1 MKLYRVPLQQVF
13 ALICCIASTV
23 HAYRLGGYS
32 ATKSGVDSVNGG
44 HPGDRRSCSCI
55 RLSLV
60 KAAYA
65 GFLDSTGGPTSNVL
79 SITSKTIIE
88 AEGSGNPCRIKVIG
102 VGGGGGNAVN
112 RMLDTPAGTAQWCVI
127 VLGLRLTVA
136 CHNRRSL
143 WLRVVDCQH

>member
-1 MKLYRVPLQQVF
+1 MLCRVPLQQVF

-23 HAYRLGGYS
+23 HAYRLGGYT

-60 KAAYA
+60 KAAYT
-65 GFLDSTGGPTSNVL
+65 GLLDSTGGSTSNVL

-112 RMLDTPAGTAQWCVI
+112 RMLDTPAGTVKWCI
-127 VLGLRLTVA
+127 VVRLRLTVA
-136 CHNRRSL
+136 YHNRRSL